1 MCSMSLIWAILQ
13 FIWSCVHCWW
23 FSMKGSV
30 AHFLSTLQ
38 DKVSWRPNFNRTRCP
53 DEAKTVGHKTC
64 RKQNPWLWTKP
75 EKLEVHITDNQSR
88 SSCHRVASDHEFT
101 FSLSRELTKKKHNVL
116 WLCAIH
122 GHLLQPKHG
131 ASTVRMHLSTRV
143 CFPLTWGL
151 NLVGKQLQ
159 ACPLHRKKKS
169 GTRDH
174 QNCILTWPRS

>member
-1 MCSMSLIWAILQ
+1 MCSMSLIWALLQ

-75 EKLEVHITDNQSR
+75 EKLEVHIIDNQSWN
-88 SSCHRVASDHEFT
+88 SCCRVVSDHEFT
-101 FSLSRELTKKKHNVL
+101 FGSAREPTKH
-116 WLCAIH
+116 CALRSCR
-122 GHLLQPKHG
+122 LLQPKDSVP
-131 ASTVRMHLSTRV
+131 AVRMHLSTRV